1 MILMIYLVLLVVQ
14 KFVMRILMM
23 QSSQLNS
30 VLRIFLINFTCFQ
43 LFSEMKNSIFFQ
55 NLKTQLY
62 GAQRSLISLKLL
74 SLLLGFSSF
83 SLRKSIYF
91 ILTVIGYSMHRHVKK
106 FTSIHTLP
114 SPYHLHFTLSAH
126 KSASSKHLKLKA
138 NKKKHTRRH
147 DELC

>member
-1 MILMIYLVLLVVQ
+1 M
-14 KFVMRILMM
+14 
-23 QSSQLNS
+23 
-30 VLRIFLINFTCFQ
+30 
-43 LFSEMKNSIFFQ
+43 
-55 NLKTQLY
+55 Y

-74 SLLLGFSSF
+74 RLLLGFSSF

-138 NKKKHTRRH
+138 KKKTHEKTWWTLLTDPDKLRINWNRCSLPYPNWCCWNGVRSSFVCVCLTFH
-147 DELC
+147 CHRKWLWRWNGQTT